1 MSPEQHMSLKSIQQE
16 LRQFNADRD
25 WGQYHS
31 PRNLAM
37 ALSVEASELL
47 ELYLWS
53 SDDGPQPP
61 VVERRPKVAEEAADV
76 FICLMNFCER
86 ADVNI
91 LKAVRSKIQSNAV
104 KYPIEKVKGRLEKHS
119 EYPKDDSPTT
129 DEE

>member
-1 MSPEQHMSLKSIQQE
+1 MSPDEHMSLASLQIRLQK
-16 LRQFNADRD
+16 FNQARD

-53 SDDGPQPP
+53 ADDGPQPP
-61 VVERRPKVAEEAADV
+61 VESRNVKVAEEAADV
-76 FICLMNFCER
+76 LICLLNFCDK
-86 ADVNI
+86 AGVDL
-91 LKAVRSKIQSNAV
+91 LKATEAKILRNEE

-119 EYPKDDSPTT
+119 EYPNG
-129 DEE
+129 

>member
-1 MSPEQHMSLKSIQQE
+1 MSPDEHMSLAALQTRLKN
-16 LRQFNADRD
+16 FNQARD

-53 SDDGPQPP
+53 ADDGPQPP
-61 VVERRPKVAEEAADV
+61 VESRNAKVAEEAADV
-76 FICLMNFCER
+76 LICLLNFCDK
-86 ADVNI
+86 AGVN
-91 LKAVRSKIQSNAV
+91 LLQATEAKISRNEE

-119 EYPKDDSPTT
+119 EYPNG
-129 DEE
+129 

>member
-1 MSPEQHMSLKSIQQE
+1 MSPDEHMSLAALQNRLQK
-16 LRQFNADRD
+16 FNQARD

-53 SDDGPQPP
+53 ADDGPQPP
-61 VVERRPKVAEEAADV
+61 VESRNSKVAEEAADV
-76 FICLMNFCER
+76 LICLLNFCDK
-86 ADVNI
+86 AGVNL
-91 LKAVRSKIQSNAV
+91 LKATEAKISRNEE

-119 EYPKDDSPTT
+119 EYPNG
-129 DEE
+129 